1 MKNFYTVFMS
11 VLPIGHGNSWN
22 LEVYF
27 LRMMEIKVDLIVE
40 RSLYGF
46 AYKKNNHTETKNR

>member
-11 VLPIGHGNSWN
+11 VLPIGHESGEN

-27 LRMMEIKVDLIVE
+27 LRMMEIKLDLIVE

-46 AYKKNNHTETKNR
+46 AYKKNNHRETKNR

>member
-1 MKNFYTVFMS
+1 MS

-27 LRMMEIKVDLIVE
+27 LRMMEIKVDFIVE

-46 AYKKNNHTETKNR
+46 AYKKNNHRETKNR

>member
-11 VLPIGHGNSWN
+11 VLPIGHESGEN

-46 AYKKNNHTETKNR
+46 AYKKK

>member
-27 LRMMEIKVDLIVE
+27 LRMMGLRYNRD
-40 RSLYGF
+40 
-46 AYKKNNHTETKNR
+46 TEEKA

>member
-1 MKNFYTVFMS
+1 MKIENH
-11 VLPIGHGNSWN
+11 LGHGNSWN

-46 AYKKNNHTETKNR
+46 AYKKNNHRETKNR